1 MDAHEHQRMA
11 EHEEWYWWHL
21 ARKAIV
27 HRLIRRHAPASPRIL
42 DVGCGTGATTAS
54 LLCFGPVIGLDIG
67 EAALRRAR
75 QRNLTVTRSNAV
87 HLPLRNESFD
97 VVVALDV
104 FEHLDDDVAAIRSIR
119 NTLAPDGV
127 LIATVPA
134 YEFLWSS
141 HDIALGHKRRYV
153 RGRLIQALEAGGLK
167 VEVCS
172 YVMAAILPVAAV
184 IRLAD
189 RILPGR
195 SAQRQSDYPAVPT
208 FLNTLLTHV
217 SAFDGRLIEWFNLPF
232 GLSVLA
238 VARRTD

>member
-1 MDAHEHQRMA
+1 MDAREHQRMA

-27 HRLIRRHAPASPRIL
+27 QRVIQRHAPASPRIL

-54 LLCFGPVIGLDIG
+54 LLCFGPVVGLDIG
-67 EAALRRAR
+67 DAALRLAR
-75 QRNLTVTRSNAV
+75 QRNVTVTRSNAV
-87 HLPLRNESFD
+87 DLPVRNQSFD

-104 FEHLDDDVAAIRSIR
+104 LEHLDDDVAAIKSIR
-119 NTLAPDGV
+119 NTLTPNGI

-134 YEFLWSS
+134 YEFLWSG
-141 HDIALGHKRRYV
+141 HDVALGHKRRYA
-153 RGRLIQALEAGGLK
+153 RGGLKQALEAGGLK

-195 SAQRQSDYPAVPT
+195 STERQSDYPAVPAV
-208 FLNTLLTHV
+208 LNTLLTHI

-232 GLSVLA
+232 GLTVLA

>member
-1 MDAHEHQRMA
+1 M
-11 EHEEWYWWHL
+11 
-21 ARKAIV
+21 
-27 HRLIRRHAPASPRIL
+27 IRRHAPASPRIL

-54 LLCFGPVIGLDIG
+54 LLGFGPVVGLDIG
-67 EAALRRAR
+67 DAALRLAR
-75 QRNLTVTRSNAV
+75 QRNVMVTRSNAV
-87 HLPLRNESFD
+87 DLPVRNQSFD

-104 FEHLDDDVAAIRSIR
+104 LEHLDDDVAAIRSIR

-141 HDIALGHKRRYV
+141 HDVALGHKRPYAR
-153 RGRLIQALEAGGLK
+153 RRLKQALEAGGLK
-167 VEVCS
+167 IEVCS
-172 YVMAAILPVAAV
+172 HIMAAILPVAAV
-184 IRLAD
+184 IRLAN
-189 RILPGR
+189 RILPWR
-195 SAQRQSDYPAVPT
+195 STERQSDYSTLPAV
-208 FLNTLLTHV
+208 LNSLLTHV